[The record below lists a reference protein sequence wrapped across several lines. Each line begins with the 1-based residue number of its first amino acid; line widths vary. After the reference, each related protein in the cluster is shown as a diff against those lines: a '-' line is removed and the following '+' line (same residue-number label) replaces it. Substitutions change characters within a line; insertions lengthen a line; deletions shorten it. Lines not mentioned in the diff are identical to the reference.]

1 MKKVLKFWACPTC
14 PLRYLTHDMLN
25 NTDIELCFNCVIF
38 YCNSWWILILHLFC
52 SSLSWSLA
60 GLLKSMN
67 NCSQVYTDLVF
78 SFVFILS
85 FNNFSYVRLI
95 LSVLWSWWE
104 YWNETIITWVT
115 FSSFLCCSSFNITTN
130 HHINGWCITISFG
143 NLLSAF
149 HCVVCSVITVKH
161 WYMSEWV
168 SEVAPSC
175 PTLCDS
181 VDCSPP
187 PGSSLHGILQAR
199 ILEWIAIS
207 FSRWSSWPRDFKP
220 RSASL

>member
-67 NCSQVYTDLVF
+67 NCSQVYTELVF

-104 YWNETIITWVT
+104 YWNKTIITWVT
-115 FSSFLCCSSFNITTN
+115 FLHSFAVRLLTFQQ
-130 HHINGWCITISFG
+130 ITILMGDALPSA
-143 NLLSAF
+143 LVICSRLS
-149 HCVVCSVITVKH
+149 TVLFVL
-161 WYMSEWV
+161 W
-168 SEVAPSC
+168 
-175 PTLCDS
+175 
-181 VDCSPP
+181 
-187 PGSSLHGILQAR
+187 
-199 ILEWIAIS
+199 
-207 FSRWSSWPRDFKP
+207 
-220 RSASL
+220 